1 MNVKEGRGTFP
12 LSLYSSMNRLL
23 HIVFATCIALLL
35 QKTVRAETVS
45 FLNQECNGII
55 IADDSLRADT
65 LETTSPSDSTA
76 NFHKEKLIAAILA
89 FPVPFG
95 FTGLHR
101 IYLGSDP
108 WIPVVYLITG
118 GGGFG
123 LVPLIDFIFIVTADE
138 EEFRKYEN
146 SSKLFMWVE

>member
-1 MNVKEGRGTFP
+1 
-12 LSLYSSMNRLL
+12 MNRLL

-35 QKTVRAETVS
+35 QKTARAEMVS

-55 IADDSLRADT
+55 IADDSLRADVFQ
-65 LETTSPSDSTA
+65 TTSPSDSAA
-76 NFHKEKLIAAILA
+76 NFHKEKLIAAILS

-146 SSKLFMWVE
+146 NSKLFMWVE

>member
-1 MNVKEGRGTFP
+1 MNKLV
-12 LSLYSSMNRLL
+12 
-23 HIVFATCIALLL
+23 HIVFAICFALLM
-35 QKTVRAETVS
+35 QKTARAETVQHS
-45 FLNQECNGII
+45 KREFNDIV
-55 IADDSLRADT
+55 IAANSLRADT
-65 LETTSPSDSTA
+65 LETTSPSDSAA
-76 NFHKEKLIAAILA
+76 NFHKEKLIAAILS

-146 SSKLFMWVE
+146 NSKLFMWVE

>member
-1 MNVKEGRGTFP
+1 MREEGRGTFP
-12 LSLYSSMNRLL
+12 LSLYSRMNSFL
-23 HIVFATCIALLL
+23 HIFLAICISIVMQQNACAETIPTTRQKKCIAINP
-35 QKTVRAETVS
+35 A
-45 FLNQECNGII
+45 
-55 IADDSLRADT
+55 DSLRGD
-65 LETTSPSDSTA
+65 SICNVSSSDSAA

-138 EEFRKYEN
+138 EKFRKYEN
-146 SSKLFMWVE
+146 NPKFFMWVE